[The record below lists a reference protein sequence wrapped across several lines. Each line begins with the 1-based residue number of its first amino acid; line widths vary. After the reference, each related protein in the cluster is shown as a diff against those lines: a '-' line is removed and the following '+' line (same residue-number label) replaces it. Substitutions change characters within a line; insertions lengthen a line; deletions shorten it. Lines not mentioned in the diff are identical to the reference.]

1 MLESQRAADSRT
13 TGERQ
18 ADLQV
23 RILIF
28 YPISADKIV
37 FSSVW
42 FLICDNVSGAVQGN
56 RDVHGAGDE
65 RAAREGLGPGQLL
78 LQRGE
83 KRAEDRRGGE
93 VKKVKA
99 ILDPAFGHEH

>member
-1 MLESQRAADSRT
+1 MHRGGRCPVQRLDGRGRLLAGCQRHT
-13 TGERQ
+13 Q
-18 ADLQV
+18 APLQGHGH
-23 RILIF
+23 L
-28 YPISADKIV
+28 
-37 FSSVW
+37 
-42 FLICDNVSGAVQGN
+42 
-56 RDVHGAGDE
+56 HGAGDE

-99 ILDPAFGHEH
+99 IPDPAFGHEH